1 MATLAGGTCTVD
13 RLCRVR
19 GAKAGP
25 WVTAWSSIGGKGPAA
40 TTQRTSSAVKLVG
53 IRSRMGW
60 RGNLA
65 VVEAWDVE
73 AREPWLDGRDR
84 PQGPSIV
91 PPV

>member
-1 MATLAGGTCTVD
+1 MHTLAGATCTVD
-13 RLCRVR
+13 RLCRVC
-19 GAKAGP
+19 GAQAGP
-25 WVTAWSSIGGKGPAA
+25 WATARSSTGGRGPAA
-40 TTQRTSSAVKLVG
+40 ATQRTSSAVKLVG

-73 AREPWLDGRDR
+73 AREPWPDGRDR

-91 PPV
+91 PPI